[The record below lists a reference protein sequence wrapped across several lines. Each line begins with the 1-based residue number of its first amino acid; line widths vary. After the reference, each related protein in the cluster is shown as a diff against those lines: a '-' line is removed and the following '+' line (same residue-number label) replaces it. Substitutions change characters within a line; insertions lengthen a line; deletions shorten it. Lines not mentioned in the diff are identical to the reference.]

1 MSYAN
6 STLET
11 VIQSLSDELQGEHC
25 KLQLCFEICLVN
37 VVFKQSNFS

>member
-11 VIQSLSDELQGEHC
+11 VIQSLSDKLQGEHC
-25 KLQLCFEICLVN
+25 KIK
-37 VVFKQSNFS
+37 VVL